1 MPDNNDIR
9 YSISPAY
16 TPKDT
21 RGTPASDLRVD
32 PAAKIYAPAPNY
44 GTGTATNSNPNL
56 SGAHVPPSVLR
67 DMLREAETE
76 HEHNHRRRRKKLF
89 WKLFWIFFA
98 IYAVGAALLTLSGY
112 ESIQLGESAILIGAT
127 ALMCVPAAA
136 ITAFFCRFIIITG
149 YTRAFAGDAEE
160 LQYIEHLK
168 DCMCGTSLCRQH
180 EKGQA

>member
-9 YSISPAY
+9 YSLSPAD

-21 RGTPASDLRVD
+21 RGTPASDLRVEA
-32 PAAKIYAPAPNY
+32 PAKIYAPAPNY
-44 GTGTATNSNPNL
+44 GTGKADTANPNL
-56 SGAHVPPSVLR
+56 SNAHIPPFVLR

-76 HEHNHRRRRKKLF
+76 HEHNHRRRKKKLF
-89 WKLFWIFFA
+89 WKLFWIVFA
-98 IYAVGAALLTLSGY
+98 IYAVGMSLIMLAGY
-112 ESIQLGESAILIGAT
+112 EPLSVGDSIILIGT
-127 ALMCVPAAA
+127 SVLMCIPSAA
-136 ITAFFCRFIIITG
+136 ITAFFYRWIIITG

-168 DCMCGTSLCRQH
+168 DCMCRTDLYGHT